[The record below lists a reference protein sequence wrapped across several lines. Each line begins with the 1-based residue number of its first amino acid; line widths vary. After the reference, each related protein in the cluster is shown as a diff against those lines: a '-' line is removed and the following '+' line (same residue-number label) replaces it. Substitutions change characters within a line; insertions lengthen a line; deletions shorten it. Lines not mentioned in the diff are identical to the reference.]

1 VFQKAWAVVNEA
13 VGASKPSVSGSP
25 NGIIRFGS
33 FEVDTRAGELRR
45 GGIKV
50 KLSGQPFEV
59 LVALLE
65 KPGRVI
71 TREELHEKLWSQ
83 DTFVDF
89 EHGLN
94 KAINKV
100 RDALGDDAGN
110 PRFVETLP
118 RRGYRF
124 LAPVIQRA
132 PEISVT
138 ETSAQAKEPAL
149 AVAPV
154 QSKARAPVT
163 SPGTIAVSISEPP
176 VTRRPPRSLRLVAS
190 ALAGLLAGA
199 LLLGVVLGLNL
210 ANSRDW
216 LRRRS
221 NPQVRSLAVLPLQN
235 LSGDPTQEYFADGMT
250 DELITELAE
259 LGSVRVISRTSVMQ
273 YKGAQKPLRQIANEL
288 GVDAILEGSVLRSGQ
303 HVRVTAQLIDAA
315 TDQHLWARTYDRE
328 LGDVLLL
335 ESDMAGAIAQEIR
348 AEINGNARPLAAQV
362 SRVDP
367 EEQDLYFR
375 GRYHLSKGSED
386 EINKGIEYFRR
397 AIEHSPRDA
406 RNYAALADSYLALSD
421 YYLSPAATLE
431 LGKQAAMKALQLD
444 DNLAETHVSLGAI
457 RFLYDWD
464 WPQAE
469 KEFTQAVKLN
479 PNSSDAHLWRGVFL
493 AQMGHSDEGISE
505 IKLAESLDPLSLA
518 VRVNAGWVYYLAR
531 RDEQAVQEWRKI
543 LDIDPHFTVTH
554 SSIWIAY
561 VKQAEMGTVLSP
573 LSSGDADALQLAAI
587 TGRQAVSGNRAEAE
601 RLLSR
606 LDSISK
612 RHYVCPYEMATAH
625 AVLGNKDKALDWLSK
640 GLKERSACMADMKVD
655 PRLDSLRADARF
667 NTFLKQVGFQ
677 P

>member
-1 VFQKAWAVVNEA
+1 VFKVD
-13 VGASKPSVSGSP
+13 AS
-25 NGIIRFGS
+25 NL
-33 FEVDTRAGELRR
+33 ELRR
-45 GGIKV
+45 NGVPVRIREQSFK
-50 KLSGQPFEV
+50 V
-59 LVALLE
+59 LVYLLE
-65 KPGRVI
+65 HGGELVSREDLRRV
-71 TREELHEKLWSQ
+71 LWPA

-89 EHGLN
+89 DQSLN
-94 KAINKV
+94 TAMMKL
-100 RDALGDDAGN
+100 RDALGDVADA
-110 PRFVETLP
+110 PVYIETIP
-118 RRGYRF
+118 KRGYRF
-124 LAPVIQRA
+124 IAPISQA
-132 PEISVT
+132 AEPETEPEI
-138 ETSAQAKEPAL
+138 ETLSPL
-149 AVAPV
+149 
-154 QSKARAPVT
+154 SIAPVT
-163 SPGTIAVSISEPP
+163 SPGTIAVSISEPA
-176 VTRRPPRSLRLVAS
+176 VTRRPPRSRRLVAS
-190 ALAGLLAGA
+190 VLGGLLAGA
-199 LLLGVVLGLNL
+199 LLLGVVLGFNL
-210 ANSRDW
+210 AHSRDW

-221 NPQVRSLAVLPLQN
+221 NAQVRSLAVLPLQN

-250 DELITELAE
+250 EELITELAE

-335 ESDMAGAIAQEIR
+335 QSDMAGAIAQEIR
-348 AEINGNARPLAAQV
+348 VEINGNARPLVAQV

-375 GRYHLSKGSED
+375 GRYHLGKGSED
-386 EINKGIEYFRR
+386 EINKGIQYFRQG
-397 AIEHSPRDA
+397 IEHSPRDA

-431 LGKQAAMKALQLD
+431 LGKQAAEKALQLD

-493 AQMGHSDEGISE
+493 AQMGRSDEGISE

-518 VRVNAGWVYYLAR
+518 VHVNAGWVYYLAR

-554 SSIWIAY
+554 ASIWIAY
-561 VKQAEMGTVLSP
+561 LKQAEMGTVLSAP
-573 LSSGDADALQLAAI
+573 SSGDADALQLAAI

-625 AVLGNKDKALDWLSK
+625 AILGNKDKALVWLSK
-640 GLKERSACMADMKVD
+640 GLKERSACMPDLKVD
-655 PRLDSLRADARF
+655 PRLDSLRGDARF
-667 NTFLKQVGFQ
+667 EDFLRRVGFQ
-677 P
+677 K

>member
-1 VFQKAWAVVNEA
+1 VFKVD
-13 VGASKPSVSGSP
+13 AS
-25 NGIIRFGS
+25 NL
-33 FEVDTRAGELRR
+33 ELRR
-45 GGIKV
+45 NGVPVRIREQSFK
-50 KLSGQPFEV
+50 V
-59 LVALLE
+59 LVYLLE
-65 KPGRVI
+65 HGGELVSREDLRRV
-71 TREELHEKLWSQ
+71 LWPA

-89 EHGLN
+89 DQSLN
-94 KAINKV
+94 TAMMKL
-100 RDALGDDAGN
+100 RDALGDVADA
-110 PRFVETLP
+110 PVYIETIP
-118 RRGYRF
+118 KRGYRF
-124 LAPVIQRA
+124 IAPISQA
-132 PEISVT
+132 AEPETEPEI
-138 ETSAQAKEPAL
+138 ETLSPL
-149 AVAPV
+149 
-154 QSKARAPVT
+154 SIAPVT
-163 SPGTIAVSISEPP
+163 SPGTIAVSISEPA
-176 VTRRPPRSLRLVAS
+176 VTRRPPRSRGLVAS
-190 ALAGLLAGA
+190 VLGGLLAGA
-199 LLLGVVLGLNL
+199 LLLGVVLGFNL
-210 ANSRDW
+210 AHSRDW

-221 NPQVRSLAVLPLQN
+221 NAQVRSLAVLPLQN

-250 DELITELAE
+250 EELITELAE

-335 ESDMAGAIAQEIR
+335 QSDMAGAIAQEIR
-348 AEINGNARPLAAQV
+348 VEINGNARPLVAQV

-375 GRYHLSKGSED
+375 GRYHLGKGSED
-386 EINKGIEYFRR
+386 EINKGIQYFRQG
-397 AIEHSPRDA
+397 IEHSPRDA

-431 LGKQAAMKALQLD
+431 LGKQAAEKALQLD

-493 AQMGHSDEGISE
+493 AQMGRSDEGISE

-518 VRVNAGWVYYLAR
+518 VHVNAGWVYYLAR

-554 SSIWIAY
+554 ASIWIAY
-561 VKQAEMGTVLSP
+561 LKQAEMGTVLSAP
-573 LSSGDADALQLAAI
+573 SSGDADALQLAAI

-625 AVLGNKDKALDWLSK
+625 AILGNKDKALVWLSK
-640 GLKERSACMADMKVD
+640 GLKERSACMPDLKVD
-655 PRLDSLRADARF
+655 PRLDSLRGDARF
-667 NTFLKQVGFQ
+667 EDFLRRVGFQ
-677 P
+677 K

>member
-1 VFQKAWAVVNEA
+1 MPA
-13 VGASKPSVSGSP
+13 PVSTSEVLQ
-25 NGIIRFGS
+25 FGL
-33 FEVDTRAGELRR
+33 FELDMQQAELRKR
-45 GGIKV
+45 GVRIK
-50 KLSGQPFEV
+50 LQEQPLKV
-59 LVALLE
+59 LHLLLQNRGE
-65 KPGRVI
+65 IV
-71 TREELHEKLWSQ
+71 TREQLRTNIWPAN
-83 DTFVDF
+83 TFVEFD
-89 EHGLN
+89 HGLYS
-94 KAINKV
+94 AMARL
-100 RDALGDDAGN
+100 RDALGDSSEN
-110 PRFVETLP
+110 PRFIETVA

-124 LAPVIQRA
+124 I
-132 PEISVT
+132 
-138 ETSAQAKEPAL
+138 
-149 AVAPV
+149 
-154 QSKARAPVT
+154 APVT
-163 SPGTIAVSISEPP
+163 SPGTVAVSNPDP
-176 VTRRPPRSLRLVAS
+176 TATMRPPRSRRLVTS
-190 ALAGLLAGA
+190 VLAVLLAGA
-199 LLLGVVLGLNL
+199 LLLGAVLGFNL
-210 ANSRDW
+210 AHSRHW
-216 LRRRS
+216 LRHRS

-250 DELITELAE
+250 EELITELAE
-259 LGSVRVISRTSVMQ
+259 LGSVRIISRTSVMQ

-288 GVDAILEGSVLRSGQ
+288 GVDAIFEGSVLRSGQ

-315 TDQHLWARTYDRE
+315 TDQHIWARTYDRE

-335 ESDMAGAIAQEIR
+335 QSDMAGSIAQEIR
-348 AEINGNARPLAAQV
+348 AEIKGKARPPVAEI

-367 EEQDLYFR
+367 EEQDLYLR
-375 GRYHLSKGSED
+375 GRYHLGKGSED
-386 EINKGIEYFRR
+386 EINKGIEYFRQG
-397 AIEHSPRDA
+397 IEHSPQDA

-421 YYLSPAATLE
+421 YYVSPAATLE

-493 AQMGHSDEGISE
+493 AQMGRSDEGISE
-505 IKLAESLDPLSLA
+505 IKLAENLDPLSLA
-518 VRVNAGWVYYLAR
+518 VHVNAGWVYYLAR
-531 RDEQAVQEWRKI
+531 QNDQAVQEWRKI

-573 LSSGDADALQLAAI
+573 PSSGDADALQLAAI

-625 AVLGNKDKALDWLSK
+625 AILGNKDKAMDWLSR
-640 GLKERSACMADMKVD
+640 GLKERSACMPDLKAD
-655 PRLDSLRADARF
+655 PRLDSLRNDARF
-667 NTFLKQVGFQ
+667 EDFLRRVGFQ
-677 P
+677 K

>member
-1 VFQKAWAVVNEA
+1 MPAP
-13 VGASKPSVSGSP
+13 ASISEVLQ
-25 NGIIRFGS
+25 FGL
-33 FEVDTRAGELRR
+33 FELDMQRTELRKR
-45 GGIKV
+45 GVRIK
-50 KLSGQPFEV
+50 LQEQPLKV
-59 LVALLE
+59 LRLLLKNCGE
-65 KPGRVI
+65 IV
-71 TREELHEKLWSQ
+71 TREQLRTNVWPAN
-83 DTFVDF
+83 TFVEFD
-89 EHGLN
+89 HGLYS
-94 KAINKV
+94 AMA
-100 RDALGDDAGN
+100 RLREALGDSSES
-110 PRFVETLP
+110 PTFIETVA

-124 LAPVIQRA
+124 I
-132 PEISVT
+132 
-138 ETSAQAKEPAL
+138 
-149 AVAPV
+149 
-154 QSKARAPVT
+154 APVT
-163 SPGTIAVSISEPP
+163 SPGTIAVPISEPS
-176 VTRRPPRSLRLVAS
+176 VTRRPLRSQRLVAS
-190 ALAGLLAGA
+190 VLAGLLSGA
-199 LLLGVVLGLNL
+199 LLLGVVLALNL

-221 NPQVRSLAVLPLQN
+221 NPQVRSIAVLPLQN

-273 YKGAQKPLRQIANEL
+273 YKGAQKSLRQIGSEL
-288 GVDAILEGSVLRSGQ
+288 GVDAVLEGSVLRSGQ
-303 HVRVTAQLIDAA
+303 HVRITAQLIDAA

-335 ESDMAGAIAQEIR
+335 QSDMARAIAQEIR
-348 AEINGNARPLAAQV
+348 AKVSANAQPLAAQV

-367 EEQDLYFR
+367 EEQDLYLR
-375 GRYHLSKGSED
+375 GRYHLDKGSED
-386 EINKGIEYFRR
+386 EINKGIEYFRQ

-431 LGKQAAMKALQLD
+431 LGKQAATKSLQLD

-493 AQMGHSDEGISE
+493 AQMGRSDEGISE

-518 VRVNAGWVYYLAR
+518 VHVNAGWVYYLAR
-531 RDEQAVQEWRKI
+531 RDEQALQEWRKI

-554 SSIWIAY
+554 ASIWIAY
-561 VKQAEMGTVLSP
+561 VKQAEMGSVLSP
-573 LSSGDADALQLAAI
+573 PSSGDADALQLAAI
-587 TGRQAVSGNRAEAE
+587 TGRHAVSGNRAEAE

-612 RHYVCPYEMATAH
+612 HRYVCPYEMATAH
-625 AVLGNKDKALDWLSK
+625 AVLGNKDKALDWLSR
-640 GLKERSACMADMKVD
+640 GLKERSGCMADLKVD
-655 PRLDSLRADARF
+655 PRLDSLRSDPRF
-667 NTFLKQVGFQ
+667 DTFLKRVGFQ
-677 P
+677 K

>member
-1 VFQKAWAVVNEA
+1 MPAP
-13 VGASKPSVSGSP
+13 ASTSEVLQ
-25 NGIIRFGS
+25 FGL
-33 FEVDTRAGELRR
+33 FELDMQQAELRKR
-45 GGIKV
+45 GVRIK
-50 KLSGQPFEV
+50 LQEQPLKV
-59 LVALLE
+59 LHLLLQNRGE
-65 KPGRVI
+65 IV
-71 TREELHEKLWSQ
+71 TREQLRTNIWPAN
-83 DTFVDF
+83 TFVEFD
-89 EHGLN
+89 HGLYS
-94 KAINKV
+94 AMA
-100 RDALGDDAGN
+100 RLREALGDSSEN
-110 PRFVETLP
+110 PRFIETVA

-124 LAPVIQRA
+124 I
-132 PEISVT
+132 
-138 ETSAQAKEPAL
+138 
-149 AVAPV
+149 
-154 QSKARAPVT
+154 APVT
-163 SPGTIAVSISEPP
+163 SPGTIAVSISEPT
-176 VTRRPPRSLRLVAS
+176 VVRRPPRSRRLVAS
-190 ALAGLLAGA
+190 VLGGLLAGV
-199 LLLGVVLGLNL
+199 LMLGVVLGFNL

-216 LRRRS
+216 LRRRN
-221 NPQVRSLAVLPLQN
+221 NPHVRSLAVLPLQN
-235 LSGDPTQEYFADGMT
+235 LSGDPTQEYFADGIT

-259 LGSVRVISRTSVMQ
+259 LNSVRVISRTSVMQ

-288 GVDAILEGSVLRSGQ
+288 SVDAILEGSVLRSGQ

-335 ESDMAGAIAQEIR
+335 QSDMAGAIAQEIR
-348 AEINGNARPLAAQV
+348 AEMNGNARPVVAQV

-375 GRYHLSKGSED
+375 GRYHLGKGSEG
-386 EINKGIEYFRR
+386 EINKGIEYFRQG
-397 AIEHSPRDA
+397 IEHSPRDA

-421 YYLSPAATLE
+421 YYLAPAATLE

-493 AQMGHSDEGISE
+493 AQMGRSDEGISE

-518 VRVNAGWVYYLAR
+518 VHVNAGWVYYLAK

-554 SSIWIAY
+554 ASIWIAY

-573 LSSGDADALQLAAI
+573 SMSGDADVLQLAAI

-625 AVLGNKDKALDWLSK
+625 AILGNKDKALDWLSR
-640 GLKERSACMADMKVD
+640 GLKERSACMADLKVD
-655 PRLDSLRADARF
+655 PRLDSLRSDTRF
-667 NTFLKQVGFQ
+667 QDFLRRVGFQ
-677 P
+677 K

>member
-1 VFQKAWAVVNEA
+1 MAVQEKQ
-13 VGASKPSVSGSP
+13 SK
-25 NGIIRFGS
+25 IWRFGV
-33 FEVDTRAGELRR
+33 FEVDASNPGLRRNGVSIKIREQPFRILVYLLEHAGEVVSREDLRH
-45 GGIKV
+45 
-50 KLSGQPFEV
+50 V
-59 LVALLE
+59 LWPA
-65 KPGRVI
+65 
-71 TREELHEKLWSQ
+71 

-89 EHGLN
+89 DHSLN
-94 KAINKV
+94 TAMMNL
-100 RDALGDDAGN
+100 RDVIGDVADA
-110 PRFVETLP
+110 PVYIETIP

-124 LAPVIQRA
+124 LAPVELISADGAGVAKAAAREQAEPATKEDRAA
-132 PEISVT
+132 PEN
-138 ETSAQAKEPAL
+138 L
-149 AVAPV
+149 
-154 QSKARAPVT
+154 
-163 SPGTIAVSISEPP
+163 VSGFEST
-176 VTRRPPRSLRLVAS
+176 VTRRPPRSRRLVAS
-190 ALAGLLAGA
+190 VLAGLIAGA
-199 LLLGVVLGLNL
+199 LLLGAALGFNL

-235 LSGDPTQEYFADGMT
+235 LSGDPAQEYFADGIT

-273 YKGAQKPLRQIANEL
+273 YKGAQKPLREIANEL
-288 GVDAILEGSVLRSGQ
+288 GVDAILEGSVQRSGQ

-335 ESDMAGAIAQEIR
+335 QSDMAGAIAQEIG
-348 AEINGNARPLAAQV
+348 AEINGKARPLMAQV
-362 SRVDP
+362 SRADP

-375 GRYHLSKGSED
+375 GRYHLSKGSEA
-386 EINKGIEYFRR
+386 EINKGIEYFRQG
-397 AIEHSPRDA
+397 IERSPRDA

-421 YYLSPAATLE
+421 YYVSPAATLE

-444 DNLAETHVSLGAI
+444 ENLAETHVSLGAI

-464 WPQAE
+464 WPEAE
-469 KEFTQAVKLN
+469 KEFAQAVKLN

-493 AQMGHSDEGISE
+493 AQMDHSDEAISE

-518 VRVNAGWVYYLAR
+518 VHVNAGWVYYLAR

-554 SSIWIAY
+554 ASIWIAY
-561 VKQAEMGTVLSP
+561 LKQAEMGTVLSP
-573 LSSGDADALQLAAI
+573 PSSGDADALQLAAI

-625 AVLGNKDKALDWLSK
+625 AILGNKDKALDWLSR
-640 GLKERSACMADMKVD
+640 GLKERSACMPDLKVD
-655 PRLDSLRADARF
+655 PRLDSLRSDARF
-667 NTFLKQVGFQ
+667 QDFLRRVGFQ
-677 P
+677 K